1 MQQNKLKLMVC
12 MQYLLALQ
20 LLPLLPGFQQVQSG
34 LGCQGVLGDQQVL
47 RLPVYIIIMMMTIV
61 VENVYYNNLVLAE
74 DINIGTKCAA

>member
-1 MQQNKLKLMVC
+1 MYSYISKSCMWHYKKIAAEQIEANVC

-47 RLPVYIIIMMMTIV
+47 RLPVYRIIMMMTIV
-61 VENVYYNNLVLAE
+61 GRECIL
-74 DINIGTKCAA
+74 